1 MEKEIELDYA
11 ISTTLNVHP
20 EFASYIS
27 NIIYKNIY
35 SGTNPVNFTSSVRD
49 YISTARQVDFINYI
63 LEEAITIYTSA
74 EELTGFDLEEIEKK
88 NLSKLFPKLPV
99 IIRAIDI
106 LKDKENNTILY
117 YLYNRVELFE
127 LIDAVCKTTFK
138 KGFYTGTNIE
148 NETRNKF
155 RNQLERASS
164 HNKEA
169 GTLRRFLR
177 KELNSKAVKG
187 VKNLYINYE
196 AINRCRR
203 EILLG
208 RQVQNRHNEYAL
220 GSCLYATQDVGKK
233 RKNQEDSVL
242 IMEHPTNP
250 NFKIMAVADGMG
262 GHEAGEVA
270 SSYIL
275 EKLSNW
281 FENLDYYYYERPQE
295 LQMMLSQVLQTI
307 SKGLYNYLGSDR
319 DYLVGGATFTGAI
332 VTEEQ
337 TVIATV
343 GDSRAYTMHEDNLK
357 LVTKDESAVWE
368 DLARRKAAIGDKP
381 TEDEIDR
388 LRFEPHSNVITR
400 CMGEKDLEYIQSYII
415 DNESYDQL
423 LLFTDG
429 VTDLLSHD
437 DIKFICANTS
447 PEELTNTLVSHALNN
462 SVTEKL
468 RGSSEEVEL
477 IKAGKDNATAV
488 AYFRR

>member
-11 ISTTLNVHP
+11 ISETLSVHP

-35 SGTNPVNFTSSVRD
+35 NGTNPVNFTSRVRN

-74 EELTGFDLEEIEKK
+74 QELTGFDLEDIEKK

-138 KGFYTGTNIE
+138 KGFYTGVNLA
-148 NETRNKF
+148 NDTRNKF
-155 RNQLERASS
+155 HGQLEKASEHS
-164 HNKEA
+164 KES

-208 RQVQNRHNEYAL
+208 RQVKQRHNEYAL
-220 GSCLYATQDVGKK
+220 GSCLYATQDIGRR

-275 EKLSNW
+275 EKLSAW
-281 FENLDYYYYERPQE
+281 FENIDYYYYERPQE
-295 LQMMLSQVLQTI
+295 LQMMLCQVLQTI

-319 DYLVGGATFTGAI
+319 DLLVGGATFTGAI
-332 VTEEQ
+332 VTEDQ
-337 TVIATV
+337 TIIASV
-343 GDSRAYTMHEDNLK
+343 GDSRAYALSGEDLK
-357 LVTKDESAVWE
+357 LITKDESAVWDE
-368 DLARRKAAIGDKP
+368 MAKRKAAIGSYM
-381 TEDEIDR
+381 TEEEIDS
-388 LRFEPHSNVITR
+388 LRFNPRSNVITR
-400 CMGEKDLEYIQSYII
+400 CMGEKDLEYIQSYVINN
-415 DNESYDQL
+415 DSYDEL

-429 VTDLLSHD
+429 VTDLLSHN
-437 DIKFICANTS
+437 DIKLICATTA
-447 PEELTNTLVSHALNN
+447 PEELTNTLVAHATNH
-462 SVTEKL
+462 SVTERL

-477 IKAGKDNATAV
+477 IRAGKDNATAV

>member
-11 ISTTLNVHP
+11 ISETLNVHP

-35 SGTNPVNFTSSVRD
+35 NGTNPVNFTTSVRD

-74 EELTGFDLEEIEKK
+74 EELSGFDLEDIEKK

-99 IIRAIDI
+99 IVRAIDV
-106 LKDKENNTILY
+106 LKDKESNTILY
-117 YLYNRVELFE
+117 YLFNRVELFE

-148 NETRNKF
+148 NDTRSKF
-155 RNQLERASS
+155 RSQLERASG

-177 KELNSKAVKG
+177 KELNSRAVKG

-196 AINRCRR
+196 GINICRR

-208 RQVQNRHNEYAL
+208 RQIKQKHSEYAL
-220 GSCLYATQDVGKK
+220 GKCLYATQDIGK
-233 RKNQEDSVL
+233 RRSNQEDSVL

-262 GHEAGEVA
+262 GHEKGEVA
-270 SSYIL
+270 SSYVL
-275 EKLSNW
+275 EKLSAW

-295 LQMMLSQVLQTI
+295 VQMMLCQVLQTI
-307 SKGLYNYLGSDR
+307 SKGLYNQLGSDR
-319 DYLVGGATFTGAI
+319 DLLVGGATFTGAI
-332 VTEEQ
+332 VTEDQ

-343 GDSRAYTMHEDNLK
+343 GDSRAYARSGEDLK
-357 LVTKDESAVWE
+357 LITKDESAVWE
-368 DLARRKAAIGDKP
+368 EMAKRKAAIGSFMTD
-381 TEDEIDR
+381 DEIDS
-388 LRFEPHSNVITR
+388 LRFDERSNYITR
-400 CMGEKDLEYIQSYII
+400 CIGEKNLEYIQSYVI
-415 DNESYDQL
+415 DNESYDEL

-429 VTDLLSHD
+429 VTDLLSHN
-437 DIKFICANTS
+437 DIKFICATTA
-447 PEELTNTLVSHALNN
+447 PEDLTNTLVAHAINH

-468 RGSSEEVEL
+468 RGASEEVEL